1 MMINPNAFGLKS
13 PFFGQT
19 QRGERRETNSFD
31 TVDLMTFSF
40 YFSLSLALNVFIVTP
55 FNSEVGFCL
64 VITQKTSSIFIPK
77 EKVKRGKRGLI
88 TTTFWLHSFPLNRT
102 TFLSFSLPTFDLL
115 HFLEKIYNTLFS
127 LDKILHKT

>member
-1 MMINPNAFGLKS
+1 MTTNQRKEKKSDIYKRHFFIPKNSVRVRKEKKGQMMINPNAFGLKS

-88 TTTFWLHSFPLNRT
+88 TTTF
-102 TFLSFSLPTFDLL
+102 
-115 HFLEKIYNTLFS
+115 
-127 LDKILHKT
+127 